1 MIKWISHGFL
11 RLRANKST
19 SAPQGTEARTRRNL
33 AVCPLVSSGT
43 VKSLPL
49 DKFHERA
56 TPRST
61 SDPTDLGTT
70 TSSSSFHEMPPIPRS
85 TPELPDKFWHYP

>member
-1 MIKWISHGFL
+1 MMKWISHGFL
-11 RLRANKST
+11 RLLANKST
-19 SAPQGTEARTRRNL
+19 SAPQGTEARTRRNP

-61 SDPTDLGTT
+61 
-70 TSSSSFHEMPPIPRS
+70 
-85 TPELPDKFWHYP
+85 PELPDKFWHYP